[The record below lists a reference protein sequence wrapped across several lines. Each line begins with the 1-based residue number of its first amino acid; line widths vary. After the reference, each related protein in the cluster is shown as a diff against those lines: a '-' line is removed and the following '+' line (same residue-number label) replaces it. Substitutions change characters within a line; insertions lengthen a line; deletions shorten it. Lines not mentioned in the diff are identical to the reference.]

1 MTMEKTH
8 FEDTLAADIQLIK
21 DTVLDYIE
29 AWYEGDAPRGE
40 KSLHPQLAKRIVRR
54 HQETGEDYLEM
65 MSASALA
72 ARWQS
77 GDGKATPQEKQLRT
91 ISVLDIYGHM
101 ASVKLEA
108 TAWVDYM
115 HLAKYNGK
123 WSIINILWA
132 LKP

>member
-40 KSLHPQLAKRIVRR
+40 KGLHPQLAK
-54 HQETGEDYLEM
+54 H
-65 MSASALA
+65 
-72 ARWQS
+72 
-77 GDGKATPQEKQLRT
+77 
-91 ISVLDIYGHM
+91 
-101 ASVKLEA
+101 
-108 TAWVDYM
+108 
-115 HLAKYNGK
+115 NGK
-123 WSIINILWA
+123 WSIINILWE